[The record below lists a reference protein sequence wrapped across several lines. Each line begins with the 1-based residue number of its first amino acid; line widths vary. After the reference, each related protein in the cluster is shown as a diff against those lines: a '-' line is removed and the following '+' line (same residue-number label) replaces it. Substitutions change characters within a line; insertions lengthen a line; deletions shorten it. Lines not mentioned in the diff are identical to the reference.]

1 MDEEFDDIW
10 ELVEGSSQGVAPP
23 WRALKEFYCKE
34 RPMPFFVID
43 SLLTAEELGF
53 IKEVGRFEWRLT
65 VKGYKMAER
74 LWGPKE
80 QVCVEKKKG
89 GKSVWDLLG

>member
-10 ELVEGSSQGVAPP
+10 RLVEGSSQGVAPP
-23 WRALKEFYCKE
+23 WEALRKFYCDKH
-34 RPMPFFVID
+34 PLPLLVID

-53 IKEVGRFEWRLT
+53 IKRVDDLKWRLT
-65 VKGYKMAER
+65 VKGYKVAEK

-80 QVCVEKKKG
+80 VACKDKKKQ
-89 GKSVWDLLG
+89 SVWDLLR